1 MPVAVL
7 VSAIASTLLL
17 PPVSPLLL
25 SLAGLLLRRHWPRL
39 GRGLAVAGL
48 LILLVLSTRA
58 GALLLVRPLEAR
70 YPALT
75 EPVAG
80 DAQAIVVLGSGR
92 LDLAPEYGDRDDI
105 NPIGMKRLQYAAYLH
120 RQTGL
125 PVLVTGGNPDGSPES
140 EAAVM
145 ARVLERDLGI
155 KVRWQEQRSN
165 TTAENATLSAAML
178 KADGVQRILLVTDGL
193 HMTRSVRVFSLSG
206 LQVQAAPTVFFTPA
220 RSRVID
226 YFPNAGSLQLSSYA
240 LHEWVGQWWYQL
252 RHWLSATA

>member
-70 YPALT
+70 YPALI

-92 LDLAPEYGDRDDI
+92 LDLAPEYGGRDD
-105 NPIGMKRLQYAAYLH
+105 PKAIGMKRLQYGAYLH

-145 ARVLERDLGI
+145 ARSMERDLGI
-155 KVRWQEQRSN
+155 KVRWQEQHSN

-178 KADGVQRILLVTDGL
+178 KADGVQRILLVTDAL
-193 HMTRSVRVFSLSG
+193 HMGRAARAFALTG
-206 LQVQAAPTVFFTPA
+206 LQVRAAPTVFFSTA
-220 RSRVID
+220 RPRPTD
-226 YFPNAGSLQLSSYA
+226 YFPNASNLDLSSYA
-240 LHEWVGQWWYQL
+240 LREWAGQAWYQL